1 MKNVL
6 LAVCVVLAGAG
17 SVWLWK
23 DLREQRT
30 QGSELAGRIAALEGA
45 PGAAGPAATSAP
57 QESTEEA
64 ISTTPGPAAP
74 PAMASASVKAPAAGA
89 AAPAPR
95 PAGPQ
100 QNPQANPRQGDVAAT
115 MSAMQTPQGQNMVN
129 ALMRSMLAQT
139 YPDIAEGMD
148 MSQQEAD
155 ALFELLARHQ
165 SEQTADSMSLVTAQ
179 EPAARIETQRRLSDL
194 ARKQQAELQAH
205 LGDRYGRWEDYR
217 ATAAVRQVVN
227 TIKASL
233 AATGNPLSDEQ
244 TEKLVVALAPEQK
257 RLLNDEYARSISA
270 ATIESPNYVQE
281 SLSRTVDGQRRMV
294 ELARPHLTAEQFRLY
309 SQQMEQQLAM
319 LQGVAGALGG
329 QGSPAAGGR

>member
-30 QGSELAGRIAALEGA
+30 QGSELAGRIAVLEGA

-57 QESTEEA
+57 QESAEEA
-64 ISTTPGPAAP
+64 ISTT
-74 PAMASASVKAPAAGA
+74 
-89 AAPAPR
+89 PR

-100 QNPQANPRQGDVAAT
+100 QNPQANSKQGDVAAT

-139 YPDIAEGMD
+139 YPDMAEGMD

-217 ATAAVRQVVN
+217 AMAAVRQVVN

>member
-30 QGSELAGRIAALEGA
+30 QGSELAGRIAVLEGA

-57 QESTEEA
+57 QESAEEA
-64 ISTTPGPAAP
+64 ISTTPG
-74 PAMASASVKAPAAGA
+74 
-89 AAPAPR
+89 

-139 YPDIAEGMD
+139 YPDMAEGMD

-217 ATAAVRQVVN
+217 AMAAVRQVVN

-233 AATGNPLSDEQ
+233 AVTGNPLSDEQ

>member
-1 MKNVL
+1 
-6 LAVCVVLAGAG
+6 
-17 SVWLWK
+17 
-23 DLREQRT
+23 
-30 QGSELAGRIAALEGA
+30 
-45 PGAAGPAATSAP
+45 
-57 QESTEEA
+57 
-64 ISTTPGPAAP
+64 
-74 PAMASASVKAPAAGA
+74 
-89 AAPAPR
+89 
-95 PAGPQ
+95 
-100 QNPQANPRQGDVAAT
+100 

-139 YPDIAEGMD
+139 YPDMAEGMD

-217 ATAAVRQVVN
+217 AMAAVRQVVN

>member
-30 QGSELAGRIAALEGA
+30 QGSELAGRIAVLEGA

-57 QESTEEA
+57 QESAEEA
-64 ISTTPGPAAP
+64 ISTTPGPA
-74 PAMASASVKAPAAGA
+74 
-89 AAPAPR
+89 
-95 PAGPQ
+95 GPQ
-100 QNPQANPRQGDVAAT
+100 QNPQANSKQGDVAAT

-139 YPDIAEGMD
+139 YPDMAEGMD

-217 ATAAVRQVVN
+217 AMAAVRQVVN

>member
-30 QGSELAGRIAALEGA
+30 QGSELAGRIAVLEGA

-57 QESTEEA
+57 QESAEEA
-64 ISTTPGPAAP
+64 ISTTPG
-74 PAMASASVKAPAAGA
+74 
-89 AAPAPR
+89 

-139 YPDIAEGMD
+139 YPDMAEGMD

-217 ATAAVRQVVN
+217 AMAAVRQVVN

>member
-30 QGSELAGRIAALEGA
+30 QGSELAGRIAVLEGA

-57 QESTEEA
+57 QESAEEA
-64 ISTTPGPAAP
+64 ISTTPG
-74 PAMASASVKAPAAGA
+74 
-89 AAPAPR
+89 

-217 ATAAVRQVVN
+217 AMAAVRQVVN